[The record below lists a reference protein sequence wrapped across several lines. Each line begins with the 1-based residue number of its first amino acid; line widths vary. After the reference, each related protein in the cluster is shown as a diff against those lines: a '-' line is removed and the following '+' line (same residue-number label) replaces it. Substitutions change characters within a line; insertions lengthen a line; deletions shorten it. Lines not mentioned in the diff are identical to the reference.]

1 MAATIYRQ
9 GIYRTDTQ
17 ESYEVESRGY
27 MDLMPKGAQRVE
39 AIFGQFVRLDNG
51 HLLYSTSAEMSTV
64 AECDAAYTDD
74 MWALR
79 NGQVRAIA

>member
-27 MDLMPKGAQRVE
+27 MDLMPKGAPTMGICSTPRAQR
-39 AIFGQFVRLDNG
+39 
-51 HLLYSTSAEMSTV
+51 
-64 AECDAAYTDD
+64 
-74 MWALR
+74 
-79 NGQVRAIA
+79 